1 MAEATDTNGIIYQN
15 LKDAGCDDVLTEK
28 CMSFLKNGDAGD
40 MLPVLKKYKRGLL
53 GKVRKE
59 QQQIDCLDYLI
70 YKLQKETI

>member
-1 MAEATDTNGIIYQN
+1 MAKATDTKGVIYQN

-28 CMSFLKNGDAGD
+28 CMSFFENGNTGY
-40 MLPVLKKYKRGLL
+40 MLPLLEKYKRVLL

-70 YKLQKETI
+70 YKLQKEKI

>member
-1 MAEATDTNGIIYQN
+1 MAEATDTRGMIYQN

-28 CMSFLKNGDAGD
+28 CMSFLESGDAGD
-40 MLPVLKKYKRGLL
+40 MLPLLKKYKCGLL

>member
-1 MAEATDTNGIIYQN
+1 MAEATDTKGMIYQN

-28 CMSFLKNGDAGD
+28 CMSFLESGDTRD
-40 MLPVLKKYKRGLL
+40 MLPLLKKYKRSLL
-53 GKVRKE
+53 SKVRKE